1 MLSNS
6 RTYISEHTSHM
17 TKQIGFS
24 LIEALVALVILS
36 AVFATTWGW
45 FNTAVRNTTSIE
57 NAIRLPVLFDEFT
70 EKLNLVNLKNTRNGV
85 IKLENFEIYWSATEN
100 RSSLREYYRKQP
112 QWIVVLFD
120 INAEVKLQ
128 NKVVTEFS
136 IQQLAQWRD
145 PNYIDFS
152 GADF

>member
-100 RSSLREYYRKQP
+100 RSSLREYYRNQP
-112 QWIVVLFD
+112 PWIAVL
-120 INAEVKLQ
+120 IRLKAEVNQQ
-128 NKVVTEFS
+128 NEAFTESSRQPFS
-136 IQQLAQWRD
+136 HWRD
-145 PNYIDFS
+145 PYYIDSFGS
-152 GADF
+152 DF